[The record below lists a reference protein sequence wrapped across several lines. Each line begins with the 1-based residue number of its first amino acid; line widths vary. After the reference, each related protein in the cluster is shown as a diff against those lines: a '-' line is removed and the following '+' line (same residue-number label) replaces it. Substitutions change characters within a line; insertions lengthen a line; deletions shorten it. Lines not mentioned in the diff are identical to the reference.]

1 MKIKF
6 VLRDKLKDILLVTTI
21 FNLVVLI
28 LCSSLF
34 LMVYNNT
41 NYENEDVNR
50 DGEVNAL
57 DLLIV
62 QKKLLEEEQ
71 WNQ

>member
-6 VLRDKLKDILLVTTI
+6 VLRDKLEKILLVTTI

-62 QKKLLEEEQ
+62 QKKLLEE
-71 WNQ
+71 

>member
-1 MKIKF
+1 MKKKF
-6 VLRDKLKDILLVTTI
+6 VLRDKLEEILLVTTI

-28 LCSSLF
+28 LCSFFF
-34 LMVYNNT
+34 LLAINKT
-41 NYENEDVNR
+41 SYENEDVNR

-62 QKKLLEEEQ
+62 QKKILGEE
-71 WNQ
+71 

>member
-71 WNQ
+71 

>member
-1 MKIKF
+1 MKKKF
-6 VLRDKLKDILLVTTI
+6 VLRDKLEEILLVTTI

-28 LCSSLF
+28 LCSFLF

-62 QKKLLEEEQ
+62 QKKILGEE
-71 WNQ
+71 

>member
-1 MKIKF
+1 MKKKY
-6 VLRDKLKDILLVTTI
+6 VLRDKLEEILLVTTI

-28 LCSSLF
+28 LCSFLF

-62 QKKLLEEEQ
+62 QKKILGEE
-71 WNQ
+71 

>member
-1 MKIKF
+1 MKKKY
-6 VLRDKLKDILLVTTI
+6 VLRDKLEEILLVTTI

-28 LCSSLF
+28 LCSFLF

-41 NYENEDVNR
+41 NYENEDVNK

-62 QKKLLEEEQ
+62 QKKILGEE
-71 WNQ
+71 

>member
-1 MKIKF
+1 MKKKF
-6 VLRDKLKDILLVTTI
+6 VLRDKLEEILLVTTI

-62 QKKLLEEEQ
+62 QKKILGEE
-71 WNQ
+71 

>member
-1 MKIKF
+1 MKF
-6 VLRDKLKDILLVTTI
+6 ELKDKFRKVLLTMTILNSILLI
-21 FNLVVLI
+21 I
-28 LCSSLF
+28 SSSLF
-34 LMVYNNT
+34 LLVMNKT

-62 QKKLLEEEQ
+62 QKKILGEE
-71 WNQ
+71 

>member
-1 MKIKF
+1 MKKKF
-6 VLRDKLKDILLVTTI
+6 VLRDKLEEILLVTTI

-28 LCSSLF
+28 LCSSFF
-34 LMVYNNT
+34 LLAINKT
-41 NYENEDVNR
+41 SYENEDVNR

-62 QKKLLEEEQ
+62 QKKILGEE
-71 WNQ
+71 